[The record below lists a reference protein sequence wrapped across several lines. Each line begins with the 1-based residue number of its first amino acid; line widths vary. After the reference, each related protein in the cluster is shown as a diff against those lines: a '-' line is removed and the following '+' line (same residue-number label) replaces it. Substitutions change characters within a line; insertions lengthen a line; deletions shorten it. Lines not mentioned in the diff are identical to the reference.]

1 MEKVPI
7 PLFIHLTIRHK
18 KILHSEYWSKM
29 PCAESKK
36 GETPTIDCSKQLL
49 DVGCEEKEGVEENIN
64 NVKFRLAGQV

>member
-1 MEKVPI
+1 
-7 PLFIHLTIRHK
+7 
-18 KILHSEYWSKM
+18 M

-36 GETPTIDCSKQLL
+36 GETPTTDCSKQLL